1 MKDPNLSE
9 LIRICIRCWL
19 YLVPQ
24 AFLGIHLFSMFMRKK
39 HSMKPLM
46 IWQLL
51 RVILI
56 GGISDI
62 ILRGYY
68 GNESWWEILMM
79 FLSVVIMIA
88 NTVLFYYSFEGSL
101 PKVVLGGMLADIVT
115 AMIHYPAI
123 CIVDLLAGRQLYVL
137 KCPVE
142 PDSCSGISVLPAGEK
157 NNHQGSERISGF
169 RSKISENHLGTC
181 IFPSR
186 HVLCAKWIEGHTG
199 YVSG

>member
-1 MKDPNLSE
+1 
-9 LIRICIRCWL
+9 
-19 YLVPQ
+19 
-24 AFLGIHLFSMFMRKK
+24 
-39 HSMKPLM
+39 
-46 IWQLL
+46 
-51 RVILI
+51 
-56 GGISDI
+56 
-62 ILRGYY
+62 
-68 GNESWWEILMM
+68 
-79 FLSVVIMIA
+79 
-88 NTVLFYYSFEGSL
+88 
-101 PKVVLGGMLADIVT
+101 MLADIVT
-115 AMIHYPAI
+115 AMIHYTAI

-142 PDSCSGISVLPAGEK
+142 PWDLLIPVLEYLFYQLEKK

>member
-79 FLSVVIMIA
+79 FARSRKAVCWLLFATESLSS
-88 NTVLFYYSFEGSL
+88 TVKRIYS
-101 PKVVLGGMLADIVT
+101 
-115 AMIHYPAI
+115 
-123 CIVDLLAGRQLYVL
+123 
-137 KCPVE
+137 
-142 PDSCSGISVLPAGEK
+142 
-157 NNHQGSERISGF
+157 N
-169 RSKISENHLGTC
+169 
-181 IFPSR
+181 
-186 HVLCAKWIEGHTG
+186 
-199 YVSG
+199 